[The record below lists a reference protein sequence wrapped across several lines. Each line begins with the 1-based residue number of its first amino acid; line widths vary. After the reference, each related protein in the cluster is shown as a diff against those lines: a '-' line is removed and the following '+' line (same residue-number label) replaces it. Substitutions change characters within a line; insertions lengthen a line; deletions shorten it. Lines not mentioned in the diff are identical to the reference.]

1 MLLDGKRAIVYGAGG
16 AVGAAV
22 ARAFA
27 REGAVVYL
35 AGRTLAS
42 LDAVADE
49 IRAAGGLAETAQ
61 VDALDAAAI
70 NAHAD
75 AMVAS
80 AGGLDISFNLI
91 SHDDKQGTPLAQI
104 PVDDFIQPVVIAL
117 RSQLLTAQAAARHM
131 SAQGSGVILMFGG
144 KGNRDPIRDYF
155 SGGRQ
160 VYLGGTQVAFG
171 AMDVLRRQ
179 LAVELGPQGI
189 RVVTLQSGGVP
200 ETVTGPFRDGITQAF
215 SSTSM
220 LKRVETLDDVGNVA
234 AFAASDMAR
243 SMTATAFNITYGRE
257 AD

>member
-1 MLLDGKRAIVYGAGG
+1 MLLEGKRAIIYGGGG
-16 AVGAAV
+16 AIGGAV

-27 REGAVVYL
+27 REGATVYL

-42 LDAVADE
+42 LDAVAGE
-49 IRAAGGLAETAQ
+49 IRAAGGVAETAQ

-70 NAHAD
+70 NQHAD
-75 AMVAS
+75 AVAAT

-91 SHDDKQGTPLAQI
+91 SHDDKQGTPLAEI
-104 PVDDFIQPVVIAL
+104 PVDDFTRPVMIAM

-131 SAQGSGVILMFGG
+131 ITQGSGVILMFGG
-144 KGNRDPIRDYF
+144 AGNRDPIRDYY

-160 VYLGGTQVAFG
+160 VYIGGTQVAFG

-179 LAVELGPQGI
+179 LANELGPQGI
-189 RVVTLQSGGVP
+189 RVVTLQSGGVL
-200 ETVTGPFRDGITQAF
+200 ETVPEFIREPMTQAF
-215 SSTSM
+215 VATSM
-220 LKRVETLDDVGNVA
+220 LKRVETLADVGNVA
-234 AFAASDMAR
+234 AFAASDLAR